1 MKILLTFTG
10 FHDPYFKGLLDQE
23 EQPGPI
29 ISLLKNRLFNK
40 IYLFDTPNTKDITSN
55 TKEEIQ
61 KLIPDIEVDIKS
73 TPLSDPTNYEDIL
86 FGLKAHLEEIQ
97 NKEVKAEFFIA
108 VASGTPQMHAS
119 WLLLSASGVIPAN
132 IIHIRPPKFVTKDH
146 PIISEIDLNF
156 IDFPD
161 VRLRSPGVR
170 RTDET
175 EADPNIVL
183 QGLGIVGD
191 HPSMQKVFEIGALLA
206 PSTVP
211 ILIQGET
218 GTGKELIAKYIH
230 QMSGRVDK
238 PFIPVNCAA
247 IPTELAESVLF
258 GHKQGAFTGAIRDQI
273 GKFDSA
279 DNGSLFL
286 DELGELSLIAQS
298 KLLRVLQDGIIEPL
312 GSSKSHKVN
321 VRIICATN
329 RSLKK
334 LINRGEFREDLY
346 YRLNVGELKLPSL
359 RERRSDIPKIALF
372 ILDKINLS
380 LRNPRRFST
389 KALARLQSH
398 KWHGNV
404 RDLENVIERSVRLS
418 RNLTIDADDLII
430 TEPVTYA
437 DPLEALPEPNEGFEL
452 DMFIKSVRKQLI
464 LRAIEKAGG
473 NKSKAASMLGISPQA
488 VHKFVNQLESNSST

>member
-29 ISLLKNRLFNK
+29 ISLLKNRLFDK
-40 IYLFDTPNTKDITSN
+40 IYLFDTPNTKDVTYN
-55 TKEEIQ
+55 TKTEIR
-61 KLIPDIEVDIKS
+61 KLNPDIEVDIKS
-73 TPLSDPTNYEDIL
+73 TQLSDPTNYEEIL
-86 FGLKAHLEEIQ
+86 FGLKTHLEEIQ

-119 WLLLSASGVIPAN
+119 WLLLSASGVIPAR
-132 IIHIRPPKFVTKDH
+132 IIHIRPLKFVTKDH

-156 IDFPD
+156 VDFPE
-161 VRLRSPGVR
+161 VRLRTPSVR
-170 RTDET
+170 QIE
-175 EADPNIVL
+175 EAEANPNVVL
-183 QGLGIVGD
+183 QELGIVGD

-279 DNGSLFL
+279 NNGSLFL
-286 DELGELSLIAQS
+286 DELGELSLVAQS

-359 RERRSDIPKIALF
+359 RERRSDIPKLALH

-380 LRNPRRFST
+380 LRNSRRFST

-398 KWHGNV
+398 EWHGNV

-418 RNLTIDADDLII
+418 RNLA
-430 TEPVTYA
+430 
-437 DPLEALPEPNEGFEL
+437 
-452 DMFIKSVRKQLI
+452 
-464 LRAIEKAGG
+464 
-473 NKSKAASMLGISPQA
+473 
-488 VHKFVNQLESNSST
+488 